1 MKHILSALFLLAGI
15 STTAL
20 AQVPALKG
28 KLIDA
33 DNRTALQGATVS
45 LSGLTDTTVKLNVIT
60 NREGEFSFSN
70 MITQPYQLRI
80 TQIGYDS
87 VSREI
92 QWDQQTQDLGMI
104 VTAKTAKE
112 LSGVTVVGR
121 QAMVQ
126 MKGDTIQMNADQF
139 KVNPD
144 ATSEDLLR
152 KAPGITIE
160 NGTVK
165 AGGEQVQKVTVDGR
179 DFFGDDAAA
188 TLRNLPAEVVDKIQ
202 VFDRL
207 SDQAQVTGIDDG
219 NTSKSINIVTK
230 VNMRNGQFG
239 RVFAGFGTDNHYL
252 AGGNMSF
259 FNGAR
264 RLSVV
269 ALANDVNQQNFTEL
283 DLLGATGG
291 GGRGGFQGGGGGRG
305 GMMRGGGGGGFLI
318 GQQPGVNKTYSL
330 GLNYNDEWSKKLNV
344 SGSYFF
350 NLRNSANDESNFR
363 EYSPV
368 LRDSVKFY
376 DQSELSSNKNYNHR
390 ANFRFDYKIDS
401 FNSILITPS
410 INIQNYSSSNSLRGL
425 NLFDDLTTQ
434 SQTENF
440 TTSERNAVR
449 INNNI
454 LYRHNFRKPRRTFS
468 VNLRTGM
475 NNSDGENYLD
485 AFTTYFKGAANINDS
500 TRQFRDQLTTNY
512 DISANINYSEPVGKR
527 AMVQFQYSPSFNIN
541 KADQKTYEFEN
552 GTGKYSDFDTSLSN
566 VFESS
571 YNTHRGGITYRMGD
585 RNKSLSFG
593 LDGQTATLNS
603 DRVFPVET
611 SVKRNFTN
619 LLPSAMIS
627 YPLST
632 RSSVRLFYRTST
644 NPPSVNQLQDVI
656 NYNNPLQISTG
667 NPNLEQQYAHRL
679 GLRFQFANT
688 QKGQSLF
695 LNFFGTKT
703 DDYVGTAVYRASADS
718 VLTPTVTLFRGS
730 QLTKPVNIDGQY
742 NLNTFVTFG
751 MPLLFI
757 KSNVNLNAGVTY
769 NKTPGLINNIENM
782 STSINYN
789 AGIVLSSN
797 ISEFVDFTLNYSASL
812 NNAEFSLQPNN
823 NQRFISQNGGFR
835 LNLMS
840 KNGWVFNNDINNQ
853 NYSGLTDGFNQNFWL
868 WNMAVAKKF
877 LKNDKGELR
886 LSVFDLLNQN
896 QSITRTVTESY
907 IEDQRTQVVKQYFML
922 TFTMNLKNF
931 GTPAQRNNNRDNENM
946 RMRF

>member
-1 MKHILSALFLLAGI
+1 
-15 STTAL
+15 
-20 AQVPALKG
+20 
-28 KLIDA
+28 
-33 DNRTALQGATVS
+33 
-45 LSGLTDTTVKLNVIT
+45 
-60 NREGEFSFSN
+60 
-70 MITQPYQLRI
+70 
-80 TQIGYDS
+80 
-87 VSREI
+87 
-92 QWDQQTQDLGMI
+92 
-104 VTAKTAKE
+104 
-112 LSGVTVVGR
+112 
-121 QAMVQ
+121 
-126 MKGDTIQMNADQF
+126 
-139 KVNPD
+139 
-144 ATSEDLLR
+144 
-152 KAPGITIE
+152 
-160 NGTVK
+160 
-165 AGGEQVQKVTVDGR
+165 
-179 DFFGDDAAA
+179 
-188 TLRNLPAEVVDKIQ
+188 
-202 VFDRL
+202 
-207 SDQAQVTGIDDG
+207 
-219 NTSKSINIVTK
+219 
-230 VNMRNGQFG
+230 G

-305 GMMRGGGGGGFLI
+305 GMRGGGGGFLI

-350 NLRNSANDESNFR
+350 NLRNSTNDESKFR

-368 LRDSVKFY
+368 LRDSVMFY

-410 INIQNYSSSNSLRGL
+410 ISIQNFNSSNSLVGL
-425 NLFDDLTTQ
+425 NLFDDLSTQ

-440 TTSERNAVR
+440 TTNSRNAVR
-449 INNNI
+449 LNNNI

-500 TRQFRDQLTTNY
+500 TRQYRDQLTTNY
-512 DISANINYSEPVGKR
+512 DISANINYSEPVGKK
-527 AMVQFQYSPSFNIN
+527 AIVQFQYSPSFNIN

-552 GTGKYSDFDTSLSN
+552 NSGKYSDFDTSLSN

-571 YNTHRGGITYRMGD
+571 YNTHRGGVTYRMGD

-593 LDGQTATLNS
+593 IDGQTATLNS
-603 DRVFPVET
+603 ERVFPDET
-611 SVKRNFTN
+611 TVKRNFAN
-619 LLPSAMIS
+619 LLPNAMID

-656 NYNNPLQISTG
+656 NENNSLQLSTG
-667 NPNLEQQYAHRL
+667 NSDLVQQYEHRL
-679 GLRFQFANT
+679 GLRYQFANT

-695 LNFFGTKT
+695 VNFFGTKT
-703 DDYVGTAVYRASADS
+703 DDYVGTAVYRALNDS

-730 QLTKPVNIDGQY
+730 QLTKPVNVDGQY

-751 MPLLFI
+751 MPLHFM
-757 KSNVNLNAGVTY
+757 KSNMNLNAGITY

-797 ISEFVDFTLNYSASL
+797 ISEYVDFT
-812 NNAEFSLQPNN
+812 
-823 NQRFISQNGGFR
+823 
-835 LNLMS
+835 
-840 KNGWVFNNDINNQ
+840 
-853 NYSGLTDGFNQNFWL
+853 
-868 WNMAVAKKF
+868 
-877 LKNDKGELR
+877 
-886 LSVFDLLNQN
+886 
-896 QSITRTVTESY
+896 
-907 IEDQRTQVVKQYFML
+907 
-922 TFTMNLKNF
+922 
-931 GTPAQRNNNRDNENM
+931 
-946 RMRF
+946 